1 MKKIVIIFLLFLQ
14 LFFCV
19 SCKTVTYSYFDFEN
33 LAIEHLEI
41 GYIEEYY
48 PEDGKYGQYEA
59 FLIIKEE
66 TEKEALIKDLSS
78 VKLSHR
84 RPQPKYPFGN
94 CVKIVLENDS
104 YYIISMGGTAEYSA
118 EGIQKT
124 KTASGQGAMHLLV
137 VLSKY
142 VELKEDGY
150 WSQESLEKYRSSL
163 QEN

>member
-66 TEKEALIKDLSS
+66 TEKEALTIPLK
-78 VKLSHR
+78 K
-84 RPQPKYPFGN
+84 
-94 CVKIVLENDS
+94 
-104 YYIISMGGTAEYSA
+104 IISNIGE
-118 EGIQKT
+118 
-124 KTASGQGAMHLLV
+124 
-137 VLSKY
+137 SK
-142 VELKEDGY
+142 
-150 WSQESLEKYRSSL
+150 
-163 QEN
+163 